1 MNMKQ
6 LRWQQRYENF
16 QKAFNLLSGAMEND
30 LSQLSDLEKE
40 GISQRFEFT
49 FELAWKTMKDYMEHN
64 GIVLDM
70 ISPKT
75 VIKQAF
81 ASGVVEDGQV
91 WIDML
96 ESRNLITH
104 TYDKSNLLETLE
116 KINKTYLKAIAGLD
130 NFLEKKLSDE

>member
-1 MNMKQ
+1 MKQ

-16 QKAFNLLSGAMEND
+16 QKAFSLLSEAMEND

-64 GIVLDM
+64 GIILDM

-81 ASGVVEDGQV
+81 TSGILEDGQV

-104 TYDKSNLLETLE
+104 TYDKSNLLETLQ
-116 KINKTYLKAIAGLD
+116 KIDDAYLKAIAGLET
-130 NFLEKKLSDE
+130 FLKNKLSDE

>member
-1 MNMKQ
+1 MKQ